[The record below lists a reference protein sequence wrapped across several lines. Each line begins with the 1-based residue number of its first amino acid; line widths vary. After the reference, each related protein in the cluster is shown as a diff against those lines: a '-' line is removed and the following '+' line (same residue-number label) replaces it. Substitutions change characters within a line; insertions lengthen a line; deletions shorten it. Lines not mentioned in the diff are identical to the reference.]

1 MRRWLPWLAALAP
14 SILGLGLAL
23 LLQSGRL
30 PNPVLYLEADLG
42 TILLLLGLLVSGG
55 AVCVATVGAR
65 AGRRLRQAVSEERE
79 EAAEAHRRFVRRLDH
94 ELKNPLTAMR
104 IGLANLAD
112 TPTAPEQ
119 REVLASLESQAERLG
134 RLVADLRK
142 LIELE
147 ARPLERAPV
156 DVGELLEEAVELAR
170 QRLVATERHLSLS
183 VPRAP
188 WPLPPVSG
196 DRDLLFLAIYNL
208 LDNALKFTRDGDRL
222 EIRAFEDGTTIV
234 VEVADTGPGVPDEEL
249 PHIFEELYR
258 GQEARGV
265 EGSGL
270 GLALVKAVVE
280 QHGGRAAVRSRP
292 GQGTVFTLRL
302 PVRLELAR
310 S

>member
-1 MRRWLPWLAALAP
+1 MRRWWPWLAAMAP
-14 SILGLGLAL
+14 AVLGLGLAL

-30 PNPVLYLEADLG
+30 PDPVLYLQADLG
-42 TILLLLGLLVSGG
+42 TILLLAGLIFSGG
-55 AVCVATVGAR
+55 AAGAVALLLR
-65 AGRRLRQAVSEERE
+65 AHRRLTQAVSEERE

-104 IGLANLAD
+104 IGLANLAG
-112 TPTAPEQ
+112 TSPRPEQ
-119 REVLASLESQAERLG
+119 REVLASLETQAERLG
-134 RLVADLRK
+134 RLVTDLRK

-147 ARPLERAPV
+147 VRPLEREPV
-156 DVGELLEEAVELAR
+156 KVGELLEEVVELAR
-170 QRLVATERHLSLS
+170 QQSAAAERHLSLS
-183 VPRAP
+183 VPQAP

-208 LDNALKFTRDGDRL
+208 LDNALKFTRDDDRL

-258 GQEARGV
+258 GQEARGI

-302 PVRLELAR
+302 PA
-310 S
+310 SS

>member
-1 MRRWLPWLAALAP
+1 MRRWWSWLAALAP
-14 SILGLGLAL
+14 AVLGLSLAL

-30 PNPVLYLEADLG
+30 PNTLLSLKADLG
-42 TILLLLGLLVSGG
+42 TILLLAGLLFSGA
-55 AVCVATVGAR
+55 AVGVKALRVR
-65 AGRRLRQAVSEERE
+65 AQRRLSQALSRKQE
-79 EAAEAHRRFVRRLDH
+79 EADEAHRRFVRRLDH

-104 IGLANLAD
+104 IGLANLAG
-112 TPTAPEQ
+112 TSPRPEQ
-119 REVLASLESQAERLG
+119 REILASVETQAERLG
-134 RLVADLRK
+134 RLVTDLRK
-142 LIELE
+142 LVELE
-147 ARPLERAPV
+147 ARPLERELV
-156 DVGELLEEAVELAR
+156 DVGELLGEAVELAR
-170 QRLVATERHLSLS
+170 QRSAAVERHLTLS

-208 LDNALKFTRDGDRL
+208 LDNALKFTRDGDTL
-222 EIRAFEDGTTIV
+222 EVRAIEDGTHIV
-234 VEVADTGPGVPDEEL
+234 VEVADTGTGVPEEEL

-280 QHGGRAAVRSRP
+280 RHGGHVTVRSRP
-292 GQGTVFTLRL
+292 GKGSVFTLRL
-302 PVRLELAR
+302 PV

>member
-1 MRRWLPWLAALAP
+1 MRRWWPWLAALAP
-14 SILGLGLAL
+14 SILGLALAL
-23 LLQSGRL
+23 FLQSGRL

-42 TILLLLGLLVSGG
+42 TILLLIGLLLSGG
-55 AVCVATVGAR
+55 VGCLAALGVR

-112 TPTAPEQ
+112 APPAPEQ
-119 REVLASLESQAERLG
+119 REVLASLETQAERLG

-142 LIELE
+142 LIEVE
-147 ARPLERAPV
+147 ARPMERAPV
-156 DVGELLEEAVELAR
+156 DVGEVLEEAVELAR
-170 QRLVATERHLSLS
+170 QQSAAIERQLSLS

-188 WPLPPVSG
+188 WPPPPVSG

-208 LDNALKFTRDGDRL
+208 LDNALKFTRRGDML
-222 EIRAFEDGTTIV
+222 EVRAFEDGSTVV
-234 VEVADTGPGVPDEEL
+234 VEVADTGPGVPDEEV
-249 PHIFEELYR
+249 PRIFEELYR

-280 QHGGRAAVRSRP
+280 RHGGRATVRSRP
-292 GQGTVFTLRL
+292 GKGSVFTLRL
-302 PVRLELAR
+302 PA
-310 S
+310 SS

>member
-1 MRRWLPWLAALAP
+1 MRRWWLWLAALAP
-14 SILGLGLAL
+14 FILGLGLGL

-30 PNPVLYLEADLG
+30 PNPVLWFEADLG
-42 TILLLLGLLVSGG
+42 TILLLVGLLLSGG
-55 AVCVATVGAR
+55 AVGVVALGAR

-112 TPTAPEQ
+112 TPPAPEQ
-119 REVLASLESQAERLG
+119 REVLASLETQAERLG

-156 DVGELLEEAVELAR
+156 DVGELLEEATELAR
-170 QRLVATERHLSLS
+170 QQSAAAERHLSLS
-183 VPRAP
+183 VPQAP

-208 LDNALKFTRDGDRL
+208 LDNALKFSRDGDRL

-258 GQEARGV
+258 GQDARGV

-270 GLALVKAVVE
+270 GLALVRAVVE

-292 GQGTVFTLRL
+292 GQGTVLTLRL
-302 PVRLELAR
+302 PA
-310 S
+310 SS